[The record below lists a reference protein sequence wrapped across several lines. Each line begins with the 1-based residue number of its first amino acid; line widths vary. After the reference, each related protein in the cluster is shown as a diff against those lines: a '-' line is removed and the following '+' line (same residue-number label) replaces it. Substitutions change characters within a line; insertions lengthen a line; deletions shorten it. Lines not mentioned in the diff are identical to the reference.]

1 MSMSNNKEQ
10 QTPESLAERI
20 IGGDR
25 RALARAITL
34 LENGA
39 PQANRIVSLLHQ
51 NADLNKARFI
61 GITGPPGAGKSTL
74 SNALVTCLRKRGEKA
89 ALILVDPAS
98 PLTGGAILGDRLRL
112 PGHSAD
118 DGVFIRSMSNRGHLG
133 GLSPTT
139 AGVATLMQAA
149 GFKRV
154 IIETVGTGQAETEIA
169 GLADTVVLVL
179 VPGLGDDIQ
188 LMKAGIMEIA
198 DVFAVNKSDR
208 DGAALLAS
216 ELKMSQ
222 TVSSS
227 DGFTPEVILTSALSG
242 DGVDSLLDAID
253 RHYAHLEQSGLIEVT
268 RKKRIQT
275 QLNGAL
281 QGLFRN
287 ALAGIASEDLSQV
300 NCQLEQCILDP
311 YSAAETLWNL
321 IIANGKGGK

>member
-1 MSMSNNKEQ
+1 MSTTNKDLYA
-10 QTPESLAERI
+10 PEAFAERI
-20 IGGDR
+20 VSGDR

-39 PQANRIVSLLHQ
+39 PEANRIISLLHK
-51 NADLNKARFI
+51 DSGLKKARFI

-74 SNALVTCLRKRGEKA
+74 SDALVTCLRKRGEKT

-112 PGHSAD
+112 PGHSGD

-139 AGVATLMQAA
+139 AGVAVLMQAA
-149 GFKRV
+149 GFERV

-169 GLADTVVLVL
+169 GLADTVVLVM

-198 DVFAVNKSDR
+198 DVFAVNKSDK
-208 DGAALLAS
+208 DGAALLAT
-216 ELKMSQ
+216 EIKMSLP
-222 TVSSS
+222 VSA
-227 DGFTPEVILTSALSG
+227 DNRFVPEVILTSALSG
-242 DGVDSLLDAID
+242 DGVENLLDAID
-253 RHYAHLEQSGLIEVT
+253 RHYAYLEQSGLIEAA
-268 RKKRIQT
+268 RKKRIQI
-275 QLNGAL
+275 QLSGAL

-287 ALAGIASEDLSQV
+287 ALAGIAPEDLSRV
-300 NCQLEQCILDP
+300 NSQLEQCILDP
-311 YSAAETLWNL
+311 YTAAENLWNL
-321 IIANGKGGK
+321 IIMKR

>member
-1 MSMSNNKEQ
+1 MSTNKDLHA
-10 QTPESLAERI
+10 PEIFAERI
-20 IGGDR
+20 ISGDR

-39 PQANRIVSLLHQ
+39 PEANRILSLLHQ
-51 NADLNKARFI
+51 NAQLSKAKFI

-74 SNALVTCLRKRGEKA
+74 SDALVTCLRKRGEKVG
-89 ALILVDPAS
+89 LILVDPAS

-112 PGHSAD
+112 PGHSGD
-118 DGVFIRSMSNRGHLG
+118 EWVFIRSMSNRGHLG

-139 AGVATLMQAA
+139 AGAAALMQAA
-149 GFKRV
+149 GFDRI

-169 GLADTVVLVL
+169 GLADTVVLVM

-208 DGAALLAS
+208 EGAALLAA
-216 ELKMSQ
+216 EIKMSL
-222 TVSSS
+222 TVSEENR
-227 DGFTPEVILTSALSG
+227 FVPEVILTSALSG
-242 DGVDSLLDAID
+242 DGVGNLLDAID
-253 RHYAHLEQSGLIEVT
+253 RHYAYLEQSGLIEVS
-268 RKKRIQT
+268 RKKRIKV

-287 ALAGIASEDLSQV
+287 ALAGISPEDLARISG
-300 NCQLEQCILDP
+300 QLEQCILDP
-311 YSAAETLWNL
+311 YSAAEAIWNL
-321 IIANGKGGK
+321 ITKKQ

>member
-1 MSMSNNKEQ
+1 MLTNKDQ
-10 QTPESLAERI
+10 HTPEVFAERI
-20 IGGDR
+20 LSGDR

-34 LENGA
+34 LENGEQ
-39 PQANRIVSLLHQ
+39 QANRIIGLLHQ
-51 NADLNKARFI
+51 NSGLNKAKFI

-74 SNALVTCLRKRGEKA
+74 SDALVTCLRKRGEKA

-112 PGHSAD
+112 PGHSGD

-139 AGVATLMQAA
+139 AGVASLMQAA
-149 GFKRV
+149 GFERI

-169 GLADTVVLVL
+169 GLADTVVLVM

-198 DVFAVNKSDR
+198 DVFAVNKSDK
-208 DGAALLAS
+208 DGAALLAA
-216 ELKMSQ
+216 EIKMSL
-222 TVSSS
+222 TVSA
-227 DGFTPEVILTSALSG
+227 DNRFAPEVILTSALSG
-242 DGVDSLLDAID
+242 DGVENLLDAID
-253 RHYAHLEQSGLIEVT
+253 RHYVLLEQSGLIEVA
-268 RKKRIQT
+268 RKKRFQT

-287 ALAGIASEDLSQV
+287 ALAGIAPEDLARV
-300 NCQLEQCILDP
+300 NSQLEQCILDP

-321 IIANGKGGK
+321 IVTK